1 MLCDLLWR
9 CTALRSTG
17 AHWPYPE
24 VLGRATIPETP
35 AGTLSIH
42 RPTATSGGR
51 MNSRSVFSATVGVIL
66 VALLCFAQST
76 ATVQGTVSD
85 ATGAVVP
92 GAKIVIRNEQT
103 GEERATQ
110 TDASGAYLAASLP
123 LGTYRVSVSA
133 PGMQSTTVTG
143 LTLQVGRAVVQNFS
157 LKVATATEM
166 VEIRAA
172 VPVVE
177 TASVAVGT
185 VINQR
190 TVQEIPLNGRHF
202 VDLGL
207 LIPGSVTPPQNGFLT
222 APLRGQ
228 GSFSFN
234 TAGNREDTVNFMIN
248 GINLNDPAQN
258 QITFQPSINTV
269 SEFKVDNSTYSAEYG
284 RNSGA
289 IVNIA
294 TRAGTNQ
301 FHGEAFEYLRNNAM
315 DARNYFNRKPVPQS
329 PFKRNQYGASLGGP
343 IWKDHTFFFI
353 SWEALRQRQGLTIN
367 QTVFTDAQRAQ
378 GAAIGNP
385 TVQKLLPLIPR
396 ANSGS
401 SLFVGSATAPV
412 NIDQGTANISHSFG
426 SNDRI
431 NGYIAIQKDLRQEP
445 TLQGNNI
452 PGFGDTRES
461 RRQIFTLNETHVF
474 SPSLVNEVRLGYNR
488 IHIVFAPNAAL
499 NPADFGMNIGVSTAI
514 GLPQINLSDIGL
526 NFGGPAGFPQGRGDY
541 VAVLS
546 DTLSWVKGR
555 HSLKYGG
562 EVRRQNNNNFGQTP
576 GTLTFNTVNDFFNG
590 LAARFTANPV
600 PVANRM
606 YATSIGGFV
615 VDQFR
620 ATSKLTLDLG
630 IRYEWNGTPVEAM
643 NRFTAFDPATSSLVR
658 IGTSGYDEV
667 YHQSLRNFQPRVGFA
682 WDLLGNHKTVL
693 RGAYAVQTDQPV
705 FNLVSP
711 LNSNPPFA
719 NPVSFA
725 GPGTVTFA
733 DAIAAARAAGSLAPT
748 TVARDYQ
755 NPYVQSW
762 NFNIQQ
768 ELPGDLGLMIGYFGN
783 KGTHLRIQRNLNQ
796 FLPGTTTRPYS
807 AVAASSAVSPGLGL
821 GNIAI
826 NQSTGNSLYTA
837 LWITATKRFSHNIQ
851 FNSSY
856 TWSKSLDYNSL
867 NSQGITVQDSYNLRG
882 DRGLSDFD
890 ARHRFVF
897 SGIYDLPFRGNR
909 FVEGWELTGILQL
922 QSGNPINIITN
933 NSAYTGVASLRP
945 DILGDVPTGLRPAP
959 DGNVLWFPAFSG
971 CTGAP
976 TAGCLFL
983 AGTPAHFGNLGR
995 NAIIGPGFQNL
1006 DFSVIKTTAITERVK
1021 VQFRADSFDL
1031 FNHPNF
1037 GQPNR
1042 VVSSAATFGEITT
1055 TRFPTGDSGSSRQI
1069 QLALKLIF

>member
-1 MLCDLLWR
+1 
-9 CTALRSTG
+9 
-17 AHWPYPE
+17 
-24 VLGRATIPETP
+24 
-35 AGTLSIH
+35 
-42 RPTATSGGR
+42 
-51 MNSRSVFSATVGVIL
+51 MNHRSVLSATFGLTL
-66 VALLCFAQST
+66 VALVCFAQST
-76 ATVQGTVSD
+76 ATIQGVVSD

-92 GAKIVIRNEQT
+92 EAKIVVKNQQT
-103 GEERATQ
+103 GEERVAQ
-110 TDASGAYLAASLP
+110 TDTSGAYVAASLP
-123 LGTYRVSVSA
+123 LGSYRVTVSA
-133 PGMQSTTVTG
+133 PGMQPTTLTD
-143 LTLQVGRAVVQNFS
+143 LTLQVGRTIVQNFT
-157 LKVATATEM
+157 LKVASTSEI

-177 TASVAVGT
+177 TSSVAVST

-228 GSFSFN
+228 GSFGLN

-294 TRAGTNQ
+294 TRSGTND
-301 FHGEAFEYLRNNAM
+301 FHGEAFEYVRNNAM

-329 PFKRNQYGASLGGP
+329 PFKRNQYGAAFGGP
-343 IWKDHTFFFI
+343 VWKDHTFFFV

-367 QTVFTDAQRAQ
+367 QTVLTDAQRDQ

-396 ANSGS
+396 PNTGT

-426 SNDRI
+426 TKDRI
-431 NGYIAIQKDLRQEP
+431 NGYIAIQEDLRQEP

-452 PGFGDTRES
+452 PGFGDTRGS

-474 SPSLVNEVRLGYNR
+474 SPNIVNETRLGYNR
-488 IHIVFAPNAAL
+488 IHIVFAPNNAL
-499 NPADFGMNIGVSTAI
+499 NPADFGMNVGVSTAI

-526 NFGGPAGFPQGRGDY
+526 NFGGPNGFPQGRGDY

-546 DTLSWVKGR
+546 NTLSWVKGK
-555 HSLKYGG
+555 HSLKFGG

-576 GTLTFNTVNDFFNG
+576 GALTFNTVSDFLNG
-590 LAARFTANPV
+590 QAVRFTANPV
-600 PVANRM
+600 PIANRM
-606 YATSIGGFV
+606 YATSIGGYI
-615 VDQFR
+615 VDQYR
-620 ATSKLTLDLG
+620 ISSTLTLDLG
-630 IRYEWNGTPVEAM
+630 LRYEWNGTPVEAV
-643 NRFTAFDPATSSLVR
+643 NRLTAFDPTTSSLVPV
-658 IGTSGYDEV
+658 GTDTYGEV
-667 YHQSLRNFQPRVGFA
+667 YKQNLRNFQPRVGFA
-682 WDLLGNHKTVL
+682 WDVLANHKTIL
-693 RGAYAVQTDQPV
+693 RGAYAVLTDQPV
-705 FNLVSP
+705 FNMVTP

-719 NPVSFA
+719 NPVSFS
-725 GPGTVTFA
+725 GPGTIGFA
-733 DAIAAARAAGSLAPT
+733 DAINAAKAAGSLSPT
-748 TVARDYQ
+748 TVARDFRI
-755 NPYVQSW
+755 PYVQSW
-762 NFNIQQ
+762 NINLQQ
-768 ELPGDLGLMIGYFGN
+768 ELPGDLGLMIGYFAN

-796 FLPGTTTRPYS
+796 YIPGTSTRPYA
-807 AVAASSAVSPGLGL
+807 AVAASGPISPGTGL
-821 GNIAI
+821 GNIPI
-826 NQSTGNSLYTA
+826 NESTGNSLYNA
-837 LWITATKRFSHNIQ
+837 LWITGTKRFSHNLQ
-851 FNSSY
+851 FNTSY

-867 NSQGITVQDSYNLRG
+867 NSQGISVQDSYNLRN

-897 SGIYDLPFRGNR
+897 SGLYDLPFRGNR
-909 FVEGWELTGILQL
+909 LVEGWELAGILQL
-922 QSGNPINIITN
+922 QSGNPINVITN
-933 NSAYTGVASLRP
+933 NSTFTGVASLRP
-945 DILGDVPTGLRPAP
+945 DILGAVDTGARPAP

-971 CTGAP
+971 CTGTP

-983 AGTPAHFGNLGR
+983 APTPARFGNLGR
-995 NAIIGPGFQNL
+995 NVIIGPGFQNL
-1006 DFSVIKTTAITERVK
+1006 DLSLIKTTRITERVR